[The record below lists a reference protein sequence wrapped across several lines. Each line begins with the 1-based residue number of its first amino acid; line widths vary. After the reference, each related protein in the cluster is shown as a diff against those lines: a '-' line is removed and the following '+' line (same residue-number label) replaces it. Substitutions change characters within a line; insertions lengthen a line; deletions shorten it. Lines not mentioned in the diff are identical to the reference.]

1 MNLRDVGLGLALTKA
16 QYCVVTKRT
25 PYAYGF
31 KVERY
36 IRLKDSCT
44 QEQKK
49 CIEVWA
55 NSKGLTVME
64 RRQMYGEEMYRW
76 IDELEPFQSL
86 MSEQDVKQIKKILW
100 HRDNPIPKVIYKNEE
115 DGTLTRRSKKIGKN
129 WKKFMYWVEAW
140 DKFCEEL

>member
-1 MNLRDVGLGLALTKA
+1 
-16 QYCVVTKRT
+16 
-25 PYAYGF
+25 
-31 KVERY
+31 
-36 IRLKDSCT
+36 
-44 QEQKK
+44 
-49 CIEVWA
+49 
-55 NSKGLTVME
+55 
-64 RRQMYGEEMYRW
+64 MYGEEMYRW

-140 DKFCEEL
+140 DKSCEEL